1 LLASE
6 LAGVLGPDMKIS
18 GSRHSLVLC
27 LLLFAFTVGAHA
39 QCTLNTASP
48 SVTICSPSNGATV
61 SSPVNIVA
69 GTTDNSSTVKYLQ
82 IYIDGAKQYQ
92 VSSSQLN
99 TSLAMASGSHRL
111 TVQATDAAGHIFKST
126 IYITVS
132 SGSGGGGGGGSGPCT
147 LSSASP
153 SVTICTP
160 ANNATVT
167 SPVNIVAGTTDNSST
182 VNYLQIYIDGSKQ
195 YQVSANQLNTSLAMS
210 SGTHR
215 VTVQA
220 VDAAGNVFKSTIYVT
235 VSSSSGGGGGS
246 GPCTLSSANP
256 SVTICTPANNANVT
270 SPVNVVAGTTD
281 SNNVTAMKIYLDGSA
296 VYSTSSNQLNTTVS
310 MSTGTHRIAVQAWDS
325 SGAVFKSV
333 VYVNVTTSQ
342 PPPPPPSGG
351 LSNIQHIFF
360 MLQENRSLDS
370 YFGMMPEYRAQR
382 GYTGDFDGLPLN
394 VTLPS
399 YNGKPVSPFHFQ
411 TVCHENLS
419 PGWNESHYDV
429 DGGKMDNFMKTTG
442 SVPSTIDP
450 EGTRAMGYYDWTDLP
465 YYYELA
471 YQFGTSDRFFS
482 PVLAPTIP
490 NRMYM
495 FTATSFGNVRP
506 VSPPSGGFTQK
517 TIFEALDDAGV
528 SWRYYYQDNSV
539 FLAQFSIWQKDKGN
553 VRSISSYYTDIQN
566 PSTLPSLIFIE
577 RASTTG
583 LDEHPT
589 TNVQKGAARVEQI
602 INALMSSPTW
612 ASSVFIW
619 SMDEPGGLYDHVNPP
634 AAVKPDGIAP
644 ILKSTDIKAQF
655 DQEGMRIPL
664 IVASPWSKPH
674 YVSHTVMDLTSI
686 LKLIETRFNVPA
698 LTARDANAP
707 DMTEFFDFT
716 NPHFMTPPPL
726 PAQPTNGTC
735 SYSLEKAPGF

>member
-1 LLASE
+1 
-6 LAGVLGPDMKIS
+6 MKITV
-18 GSRHSLVLC
+18 SR
-27 LLLFAFTVGAHA
+27 LLLLVCCLFLFTFTVGAHA

-48 SVTICSPSNGATV
+48 SVTICSPTNGATV

-92 VSSSQLN
+92 VSSNKLN
-99 TSLAMASGSHRL
+99 TSLAMSTGSHRL
-111 TVQATDAAGHIFKST
+111 TVQAQDAAGTIFKST

-132 SGSGGGGGGGSGPCT
+132 SGGGGGGPCT
-147 LSSASP
+147 LSTTNP

-167 SPVNIVAGTTDNSST
+167 SPVN
-182 VNYLQIYIDGSKQ
+182 
-195 YQVSANQLNTSLAMS
+195 
-210 SGTHR
+210 
-215 VTVQA
+215 
-220 VDAAGNVFKSTIYVT
+220 
-235 VSSSSGGGGGS
+235 
-246 GPCTLSSANP
+246 
-256 SVTICTPANNANVT
+256 
-270 SPVNVVAGTTD
+270 VVAGTTD
-281 SNNVTAMKIYLDGSA
+281 SNKVTAMKIYLDGVS
-296 VYSTSSNQLNTTVS
+296 VFSTSSNQLNTTIS
-310 MSTGTHRIAVQAWDS
+310 ISTTGSHRIAVQAWDS
-325 SGAVFKSV
+325 IGQVFKSV
-333 VYVNVTTSQ
+333 IYVNVTTSQ
-342 PPPPPPSGG
+342 PPPGD
-351 LSNIQHIFF
+351 LSNIKHIFF

-370 YFGMMPEYRAQR
+370 YFGKMSQYRSQR
-382 GYTGDFDGLPLN
+382 GFSGDFDGLPAN

-399 YNGKPVSPFHFQ
+399 YKTGKPVAPFHFQ

-465 YYYELA
+465 YYYDMA
-471 YQFGTSDRFFS
+471 FQFGTSDRFFS

-495 FTATSFGNVRP
+495 FTGTSFGYVRP
-506 VSPPSGGFTQK
+506 VTAPSGGFTQK
-517 TIFEALDDAGV
+517 TIFQAMDEAGV

-539 FLAQFSIWQKDKGN
+539 FLAQFSIWQKDSGK
-553 VRSISSYYTDIQN
+553 VRNISSYYTDIQN
-566 PSTLPSLIFIE
+566 PSTLPSVIYIE
-577 RASTTG
+577 RASDTG
-583 LDEHPT
+583 YDEHPT
-589 TNVQKGAARVEQI
+589 KNVQKGAARVKQI
-602 INALMSSPTW
+602 IDALMASPTW

-619 SMDEPGGLYDHVNPP
+619 TMDEAGGLYDHVNPP
-634 AAVKPDGIAP
+634 SAVKPDGIAP
-644 ILKSTDIKAQF
+644 ILKSTDIKADFNQF
-655 DQEGMRIPL
+655 GMRIPL

-674 YVSHTVMDLTSI
+674 YVSHTPMDETSI
-686 LKLIETRFNVPA
+686 LKLIEKRFNVSS

-716 NPHFMTPPPL
+716 NPHFMTPPNL
-726 PAQPTNGTC
+726 AAQPTSGTC

>member
-1 LLASE
+1 
-6 LAGVLGPDMKIS
+6 MKIS
-18 GSRHSLVLC
+18 GSRQSLVLC
-27 LLLFAFTVGAHA
+27 VLLLTFAIGAHA

-48 SVTICSPSNGATV
+48 SVTICSPANGATV

-69 GTTDNSSTVKYLQ
+69 GTTDTSSTVKYLQ
-82 IYIDGAKQYQ
+82 IYVDGSKQYQ
-92 VSSSQLN
+92 VSSGQLN
-99 TSLAMASGSHRL
+99 TSLAMSDGSHRL
-111 TVQATDAAGHIFKST
+111 TVQAIDAAGHTFKTT

-132 SGSGGGGGGGSGPCT
+132 TSSSGGSGPCT

-153 SVTICTP
+153 SVTICSP

-167 SPVNIVAGTTDNSST
+167 SPVNIVAGTTDNTST
-182 VNYLQIYIDGSKQ
+182 VNYLQIYVDGTKQ
-195 YQVSANQLNTSLAMS
+195 YQVSANQLNTSLAMA

-220 VDAAGNVFKSTIYVT
+220 IDAAGNVFKSTIYIT
-235 VSSSSGGGGGS
+235 VSSSSGGGG
-246 GPCTLSSANP
+246 PCTLSTTNP
-256 SVTICTPANNANVT
+256 SVTICTPANNATVT

-281 SNNVTAMKIYLDGSA
+281 SNKVTAMRIYLDGSS
-296 VYSTSSNQLNTTVS
+296 VYSTTSNQLNTSISIST
-310 MSTGTHRIAVQAWDS
+310 TGTHRIAVQAWDS
-325 SGAVFKSV
+325 AGQVFKSV

-342 PPPPPPSGG
+342 PPPGG
-351 LSNIQHIFF
+351 LSSIKHIFF
-360 MLQENRSLDS
+360 MLQENRSLDN

-382 GYTGDFDGLPLN
+382 GYTGDFDGLNLN

-399 YNGKPVSPFHFQ
+399 YTGKPVSPFHFQ

-471 YQFGTSDRFFS
+471 FQFGTSDRFFS
-482 PVLAPTIP
+482 SVLAPTIP
-490 NRMYM
+490 NRMYL
-495 FTATSFGNVRP
+495 FTATSFGYVRP

-528 SWRYYYQDNSV
+528 SWRYYYQDNST
-539 FLAQFSIWQKDKGN
+539 FLAQFSIWQKDQGK
-553 VRSISSYYTDIQN
+553 VRSISQYYTDIQD
-566 PSTLPSLIFIE
+566 PSALPSVIFIE
-577 RASTTG
+577 RASNTG

-589 TNVQKGAARVEQI
+589 KNVQKGAARVKQI
-602 INALMSSPTW
+602 IDALMASPTW
-612 ASSVFIW
+612 SSSAFIW
-619 SMDEPGGLYDHVNPP
+619 TFDEAGGLYDHVNPP
-634 AAVKPDGIAP
+634 SVVKPDGIEP
-644 ILKSTDIKAQF
+644 ILKSTDIKAEFNQM
-655 DQEGMRIPL
+655 GMRVPL
-664 IVASPWSKPH
+664 IVMSPWSKPH
-674 YVSHTVMDLTSI
+674 YVSHTAMETTSI
-686 LKLIETRFNVPA
+686 LKLIETRFNVPP

-716 NPHFMTPPPL
+716 NPHFLTPPPL